1 MTVEAPLS
9 VLNTS
14 IQATKP
20 QPERDKELRRQASS
34 NPILTG
40 WSGAISYLWMFYI
53 VGGGGGPPSCGRG
66 WDWLSKVWIGL
77 AGQSCCVIPPPPP
90 PAVVAGG
97 CDVKG

>member
-1 MTVEAPLS
+1 MTAEAPVS

-20 QPERDKELRRQASS
+20 RPERDKELRREASS

-40 WSGAISYLWMFYI
+40 WWGAISYLWMFYI
-53 VGGGGGPPSCGRG
+53 VVGGGGPPSCGRG

-77 AGQSCCVIPPPPP
+77 AGQSCCVIPAA
-90 PAVVAGG
+90 PAVAGG